1 MSRLRLLAVSYP
13 RPKSEEDKVSEHGE
27 NRTYL
32 AGCRCWHC
40 RDAHAQYEAN
50 RVRVRNRLD
59 TKSYQ
64 YERDKY
70 LERSGQMGNTY
81 LERHEARRLTE
92 QHATE
97 CLEQQRSGNEG
108 GLGFIENNS
117 LPLLG
122 ISSYSKMFLRKGVNT

>member
-1 MSRLRLLAVSYP
+1 M
-13 RPKSEEDKVSEHGE
+13 SEHGE
-27 NRTYL
+27 NRTYV
-32 AGCRCWHC
+32 AGCRCWQC

-70 LERSGQMGNTY
+70 LERSGQTGNTY
-81 LERHEARRLTE
+81 LERHEAKRLTE

-97 CLEQQRSGNEG
+97 CLEQQRSGNER
-108 GLGFIENNS
+108 GLGFIEEEKSFRDITN
-117 LPLLG
+117 
-122 ISSYSKMFLRKGVNT
+122 YFLRQPQKRFQYAVK